1 MDFKYLTIDL
11 LKNVIDAL
19 PDGILIVSGSRQMAY
34 TNIRFRELWNIPLD
48 VSLDDEG
55 KSIMKYALSQL
66 VDPEGFLRIIESLHQ
81 SSQSFEDELHLRDGR
96 VFKRRTVAFQD
107 EDLGQSRIWIFTDV
121 TAITYSHIDVLTG
134 LLNRN
139 KFERHFSSIGV
150 AASPQSVVGIALFDL
165 DHFKLFN
172 DTYGHAAGDDVLR
185 SIGKVIRHHL
195 QRTSDAGYR
204 VGGEEFFLQ
213 YYSRTRDDI
222 ISFINNIRSDVEN
235 LAIPHKANPPFN
247 CVTISCGFGICTT
260 PKPPEFIYRQVD
272 SALYESKAKGR
283 NQITLVELDGLLA
296 QEN

>member
-1 MDFKYLTIDL
+1 MDFQHLNVSL

-19 PDGILIVSGSRQMAY
+19 PDGILIVTASRQMIY
-34 TNIRFRELWNIPLD
+34 TNSRFREMWNIPENTH
-48 VSLDDEG
+48 LDDEG
-55 KSIMKYALSQL
+55 RAIMQYALSQL

-81 SSQSFEDELHLRDGR
+81 TAQSLEDEIPLCDGR
-96 VFKRRTVAFQD
+96 VFRRRSVAFQD
-107 EDLGQSRIWIFTDV
+107 ENLGQARIWIFTDV
-121 TAITYSHIDVLTG
+121 TAITYSHIDTLTG

-139 KFERHFSSIGV
+139 KFERHFSSLSV
-150 AASPQSVVGIALFDL
+150 AASPQSIVGIALFDL

-185 SIGKVIRHHL
+185 NIGKVIRHHL

-213 YYSRTRDDI
+213 YHSRSREDVI
-222 ISFINNIRSDVEN
+222 AFINNIRLAVEQ

-247 CVTISCGFGICTT
+247 CVTISCGFGICTQ

-272 SALYESKAKGR
+272 NALYASKANGR
-283 NQITLVELDGLLA
+283 NRITQIELDDLTS
-296 QEN
+296 

>member
-1 MDFKYLTIDL
+1 MDFKLLSVDL
-11 LKNVIDAL
+11 LKNVFDAL
-19 PDGILIVSGSRQMAY
+19 PDGILIVSGNRQVAY

-48 VSLDDEG
+48 IHLDDEG
-55 KSIMKYALSQL
+55 RAIMRYALSQL

-81 SSQSFEDELHLRDGR
+81 TSQSFEDEIRLSDGR
-96 VFKRRTVAFQD
+96 VYRRRSVSFQD
-107 EDLGQSRIWIFTDV
+107 ESLGQSRIWIFTDV
-121 TAITYSHIDVLTG
+121 TSITYSHIDSLTG

-139 KFERHFSSIGV
+139 KFERHFSSISV

-185 SIGKVIRHHL
+185 NIGKVICNRL

-213 YYSRTRDDI
+213 YHSRTREDI
-222 ISFINNIRSDVEN
+222 VSFINAIRSDVEQ
-235 LAIPHKANPPFN
+235 LAIPHKANPPYN
-247 CVTISCGFGICTT
+247 CVTISCGFGICTQ

-272 SALYESKAKGR
+272 DALYKSKANGR
-283 NQITLVELDGLLA
+283 NRITLVDLDELIS
-296 QEN
+296 